1 MVTFL
6 HLLHKVKHSWGMGL
20 WMVLFILLFAG
31 GLGLYIQEFRIL
43 AVVVQVFFLLITIL
57 SRPKVLVPKGFVL
70 FFLFLLFLGLNITWS
85 KAKIATLDYLILFA
99 GGGAIW
105 LLFYNY
111 SKKLEKGFEFLLIF
125 LGVAFAASYL
135 ANLISLGQV
144 PVRSWTL
151 YLPGTFS
158 RNHNHLGDLWALVL
172 VVLGHRLLTRPR
184 WWQWALLSMGVYFLA
199 ISLSRSAYLALGVG
213 VFYLFN
219 KLSVSKNYKKLLIL
233 FTILVTGLFLYAG
246 VFKST
251 LFARPYFGQVLYGLK
266 KWPIG
271 VGVGNFELIS
281 GDPQS
286 PWWSSP
292 GLGKLSS
299 SAHNLVLEMFAGMG
313 VFGFIFTVFF
323 AYVLADVLKFS
334 RKTLFTALFIAISV
348 NFMFDPTYY
357 IPTMVW
363 LWFATLGLSQNGKK
377 GYAVK
382 K

>member
-1 MVTFL
+1 VVTFL

-219 KLSVSKNYKKLLIL
+219 KLPVSKKYKKLLIL
-233 FTILVTGLFLYAG
+233 FAILVTGLFLYAG

-251 LFARPYFGQVLYGLK
+251 LFARPYFEQVLWGVR
-266 KWPIG
+266 KWPWG
-271 VGVGNFELIS
+271 VGVGNFGIVS
-281 GDPQS
+281 GDTQS
-286 PWWSSP
+286 PWWDGP
-292 GLGKLSS
+292 RAGIISS
-299 SAHNLVLEMFAGMG
+299 STHNIALEMISGMG
-313 VFGFIFTVFF
+313 ILGLVFVGWMV
-323 AYVLADVLKFS
+323 YVLVDTLKNSRQVLPAAVFLSITAD
-334 RKTLFTALFIAISV
+334 
-348 NFMFDPTYY
+348 FMFDTTYS
-357 IPTMVW
+357 IPTM
-363 LWFATLGLSQNGKK
+363 LWIWFMSLGLARPAKEIKS
-377 GYAVK
+377 
-382 K
+382 